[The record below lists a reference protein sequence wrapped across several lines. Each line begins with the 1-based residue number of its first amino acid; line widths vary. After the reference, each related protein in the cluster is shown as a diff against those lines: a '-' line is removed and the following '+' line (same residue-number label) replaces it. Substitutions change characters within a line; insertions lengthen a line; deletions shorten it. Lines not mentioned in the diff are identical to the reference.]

1 MKSSDL
7 VKDSVGVVL
16 SYTEDGHMGIYVL
29 SNISNDVSDDVAQTL
44 IDTINGMNAMVTSG
58 VEMFTTYGRTLR
70 HLKEEMEFNDGAI
83 VFEAD
88 EELEKAVAQSNVVK
102 FDKDRL
108 N

>member
-16 SYTEDGHMGIYVL
+16 SYTEDGSMGIYVL
-29 SNISNDVSDDVAQTL
+29 SNISDDVSDEVAQTL
-44 IDTINGMNAMVTSG
+44 IDTVNGMNAVVTSS
-58 VEMFTTYGRTLR
+58 VELFTTYGATLR
-70 HLKEEMEFNDGAI
+70 HLKEEMDFNEGAI

-88 EELEKAVAQSNVVK
+88 EELEKAVADSKVIQ

>member
-16 SYTEDGHMGIYVL
+16 SYTEDGSIGVYVL
-29 SNISNDVSDDVAQTL
+29 SNISDDVSDEVAQTL
-44 IDTINGMNAMVTSG
+44 IDTVNGMNAVVTSS
-58 VEMFTTYGRTLR
+58 VELFTTYGATLR
-70 HLKEEMEFNDGAI
+70 HLKEEMDFNDGAI

-88 EELEKAVAQSNVVK
+88 EELEKAVADANVVQ
-102 FDKDRL
+102 FDKSRL

>member
-7 VKDSVGVVL
+7 PNDSVGLVL
-16 SYTEDGHMGIYVL
+16 SYTEDEMMGIYVL
-29 SNISNDVSDDVAQTL
+29 SNISDDVPDEAAQLL
-44 IDTINGMNAMVTSG
+44 IDTINGMNAMLSSS
-58 VEMFTTYGRTLR
+58 VEVFTTYGATLR
-70 HLKEEMEFNDGAI
+70 HLKEEMDFNDGAI

-88 EELEKAVAQSNVVK
+88 EELEKAVADAKVIQ